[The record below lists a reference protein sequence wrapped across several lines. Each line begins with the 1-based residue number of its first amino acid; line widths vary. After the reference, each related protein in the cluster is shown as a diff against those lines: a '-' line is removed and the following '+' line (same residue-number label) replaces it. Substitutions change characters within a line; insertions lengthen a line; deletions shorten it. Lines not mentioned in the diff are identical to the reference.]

1 MVQSPKKLSLLCHT
15 SKFRQ
20 ENRQTPKESQNYNAF
35 LSMYILRQ
43 IYTQPLSK
51 IPFKNE

>member
-1 MVQSPKKLSLLCHT
+1 MVQSPKKLLLL
-15 SKFRQ
+15 
-20 ENRQTPKESQNYNAF
+20 YM
-35 LSMYILRQ
+35 SMYILRQ

>member
-1 MVQSPKKLSLLCHT
+1 MVQSPKKLLLLCHT

-20 ENRQTPKESQNYNAF
+20 ENRQTPKESQNY
-35 LSMYILRQ
+35 YILRQ